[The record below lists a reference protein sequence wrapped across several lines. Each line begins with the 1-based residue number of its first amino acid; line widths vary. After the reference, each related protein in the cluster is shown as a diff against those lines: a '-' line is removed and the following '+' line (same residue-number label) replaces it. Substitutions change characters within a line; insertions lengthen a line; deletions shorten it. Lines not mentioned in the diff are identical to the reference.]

1 MLMKFI
7 LPVALATMAS
17 SAFAAERI
25 RCAPVSD
32 VVPEGRSLD
41 HYKSFFILNKI
52 IAKTDLSVNYVEQF
66 KNEFEKFPQSLR
78 IELTNAGNKIHI
90 MEGSGVT
97 VDPTWEPTH
106 EKTFDGRPWS
116 EVPGGGG
123 STAKGYKK
131 SPTRVVINHLY
142 DNHGSANML
151 LHEHGHSLDSIRS
164 RHGISNSDTWKALL
178 QEEPQIQTF
187 LTEICGKYCTENLEE
202 GFAELFANYHGCKE
216 SRIQMQTEV
225 PRAAEFFRLF
235 RTTKKLHEIW
245 DPLFELPRS
254 SEYTH
259 PDEESGRGARRR
271 VLRILGRDISPRW

>member
-164 RHGISNSDTWKALL
+164 RHGISNSDKNA
-178 QEEPQIQTF
+178 
-187 LTEICGKYCTENLEE
+187 KY
-202 GFAELFANYHGCKE
+202 
-216 SRIQMQTEV
+216 
-225 PRAAEFFRLF
+225 
-235 RTTKKLHEIW
+235 
-245 DPLFELPRS
+245 
-254 SEYTH
+254 
-259 PDEESGRGARRR
+259 
-271 VLRILGRDISPRW
+271 LG